1 MGSSESKIAVEPK
14 EASTPKPNPT
24 QIQRLRNDRVNRLL
38 DPRSPSTNIDRTPIQ
53 IGGAVIRTSIED
65 RVCTLSTSDPR
76 SPSVGVTRTPMK
88 GTVGSLARRLGML
101 FLGET
106 LPSKPSAPSNLKVEV
121 LGDGE
126 QGSSEALLTSQATKP
141 DDSSSPVLPSLQSVC
156 SDTPL
161 VQSDLADVEVE
172 ADFTYEEAE
181 EARESPLH
189 KRLSM
194 SLITCHEGAVPAQ
207 VFADVHHAYPPSP
220 LSYADTKPHT
230 DGPEHS
236 YALPSITFEL
246 MSHVTPSQ
254 PTVVAV
260 ANVTQWPEE
269 LVEAEPVEVAPVE
282 AEPVEVAPVEA
293 EPVEVAPVEAEPVGV
308 ALVEAEPVEVVL
320 VETIEVAPVEAEPV
334 ELAPVEVETVEVAP
348 VEAEPV
354 EVAPVEVEPVR
365 VVLVEAETIEVAP
378 VEGEP
383 VELAPVE
390 VEPVGVVLV
399 EAEPVELAP
408 VEVEPVEVT
417 SVEAEPIEVAQASSP
432 SPGLTLQPQTGFRCP
447 VFDAKSP
454 SQVVFKPQWLGK
466 GFGTTGV
473 RARGRGG
480 KGTSSSSPLSVR
492 LATKKAANENR
503 ASSKQKQ
510 RGKALAEGRSPL
522 QILKATNSPRDHHS
536 QTKLKVSTPDKQRLG
551 HLDRRVLTTAMTTAL
566 DKENR

>member
-14 EASTPKPNPT
+14 EASTPKPDPT
-24 QIQRLRNDRVNRLL
+24 QIQRLRNERVNRPL

-53 IGGAVIRTSIED
+53 IGGSVIRTSIED

-76 SPSVGVTRTPMK
+76 SPSVVFTRTPIK

-101 FLGET
+101 FLGDS
-106 LPSKPSAPSNLKVEV
+106 LPSKPSAPSNLKVEEVEV

-126 QGSSEALLTSQATKP
+126 QGSSEALLTSQATRT

-161 VQSDLADVEVE
+161 VQSHLVHLADAEADAEME

-194 SLITCHEGAVPAQ
+194 SLITCLEGTVPAQ

-220 LSYADTKPHT
+220 LSYADTKSHT

-236 YALPSITFEL
+236 YALPSITFDL

-254 PTVVAV
+254 HTVVVV
-260 ANVTQWPEE
+260 ANVTQGPEE
-269 LVEAEPVEVAPVE
+269 LVEAEHVEVAPVEAEHVEVAPVEAEHVDVAPVEAEHVEVAPVEAEPVDVAPVE

-293 EPVEVAPVEAEPVGV
+293 D
-308 ALVEAEPVEVVL
+308 PVEVV
-320 VETIEVAPVEAEPV
+320 PVEA
-334 ELAPVEVETVEVAP
+334 
-348 VEAEPV
+348 
-354 EVAPVEVEPVR
+354 
-365 VVLVEAETIEVAP
+365 
-378 VEGEP
+378 
-383 VELAPVE
+383 
-390 VEPVGVVLV
+390 EPVGVVLV
-399 EAEPVELAP
+399 EAEPVEVASVEAEP
-408 VEVEPVEVT
+408 VEVVSVEAEPVEVVSVEAEPVEVT
-417 SVEAEPIEVAQASSP
+417 SVEAEPIEGTQASSP
-432 SPGLTLQPQTGFRCP
+432 SPGLTLQPQTGIRCP

-466 GFGTTGV
+466 GFGTAGV

-480 KGTSSSSPLSVR
+480 KGASSSSPLSVR
-492 LATKKAANENR
+492 VATKKAANENR

-510 RGKALAEGRSPL
+510 RGKTLAEGRSPL

-536 QTKLKVSTPDKQRLG
+536 QTKLKVSTPDRQRPS
-551 HLDRRVLTTAMTTAL
+551 HLDRRVLTTTMTM

>member
-14 EASTPKPNPT
+14 EASTPKPDPT

-65 RVCTLSTSDPR
+65 RVCTLATSDPR

-106 LPSKPSAPSNLKVEV
+106 LPSKPSALSNLKVEV

-207 VFADVHHAYPPSP
+207 VFADVHHTYPPSP

-293 EPVEVAPVEAEPVGV
+293 EPVEV
-308 ALVEAEPVEVVL
+308 VL
-320 VETIEVAPVEAEPV
+320 VEAEPV
-334 ELAPVEVETVEVAP
+334 ELAPVEVEPVRVVLVEAEPVEVAPVEVEPVEVVLVEAEPVEVAP
-348 VEAEPV
+348 VEAESV

-365 VVLVEAETIEVAP
+365 VVLVEAEP
-378 VEGEP
+378 VE
-383 VELAPVE
+383 VAPVE
-390 VEPVGVVLV
+390 VEPVEVVLV
-399 EAEPVELAP
+399 EAETVELAP

-417 SVEAEPIEVAQASSP
+417 SAEAEPIEVAQASSP

-536 QTKLKVSTPDKQRLG
+536 QTKLKVSTPDRQRLG
-551 HLDRRVLTTAMTTAL
+551 HPDRRVLTTAMTTAL

>member
-14 EASTPKPNPT
+14 EASTPKPDPT

-65 RVCTLSTSDPR
+65 RVCTLATSDPR

-106 LPSKPSAPSNLKVEV
+106 LPSKPSALSNLKVEV

-207 VFADVHHAYPPSP
+207 VFADVHHTYPPSP

-293 EPVEVAPVEAEPVGV
+293 EPVEV
-308 ALVEAEPVEVVL
+308 VL
-320 VETIEVAPVEAEPV
+320 VEAEPV
-334 ELAPVEVETVEVAP
+334 ELAPVEVEPVRVVLVEAEPVEVAPVEVEPVEVVLVEAEPVEVAP
-348 VEAEPV
+348 VEAESV

-365 VVLVEAETIEVAP
+365 VVLVEAEPVEVAP
-378 VEGEP
+378 
-383 VELAPVE
+383 
-390 VEPVGVVLV
+390 
-399 EAEPVELAP
+399 
-408 VEVEPVEVT
+408 
-417 SVEAEPIEVAQASSP
+417 VEAEPIEVAQASSP

-536 QTKLKVSTPDKQRLG
+536 QTKLKVSTPDRQRLG
-551 HLDRRVLTTAMTTAL
+551 HPDRRVLTTAMTTAL